1 MITAGT
7 VVGKMAG
14 FIASKAAT
22 HVASLAL
29 DKRRKACRALTKLY
43 FWALLNFK
51 WVAGHEG

>member
-1 MITAGT
+1 M
-7 VVGKMAG
+7 VGKMAG